1 MNIKDNKRSKYYES
15 KLKEAMIKL
24 LDSNLKV
31 SQISVTKIC
40 EEANVTR
47 STFYAHFSIP
57 EDIIKEIENELLSKF
72 AKLVFIA
79 NRKGTDIIINFL
91 KEVKANSKLYKVFLL
106 NLENSSFQNKIIQKF
121 YLAFDYLKKQY
132 INTSNHEL
140 IIHYIIGGNINI
152 LRYWVGTNFKKSEQE
167 IADLIIRV
175 SKSTIATFIDQ
186 KRKIVFN
193 AD

>member
-1 MNIKDNKRSKYYES
+1 
-15 KLKEAMIKL
+15 MIKL

-79 NRKGTDIIINFL
+79 N
-91 KEVKANSKLYKVFLL
+91 
-106 NLENSSFQNKIIQKF
+106 
-121 YLAFDYLKKQY
+121 
-132 INTSNHEL
+132 
-140 IIHYIIGGNINI
+140 
-152 LRYWVGTNFKKSEQE
+152 
-167 IADLIIRV
+167 
-175 SKSTIATFIDQ
+175 
-186 KRKIVFN
+186 
-193 AD
+193 